1 MGKWVKKLPDG
12 TIKTESINRDEC
24 KYLINEECYNL
35 KGYDIDEKRH
45 DSCPIKG
52 MPEKMEPDEN
62 DFEMETYADGRNELI
77 DEMFGGI

>member
-35 KGYDIDEKRH
+35 KSELYNKFPVPVYH
-45 DSCPIKG
+45 CQMCPY
-52 MPEKMEPDEN
+52 
-62 DFEMETYADGRNELI
+62 FEMEMER
-77 DEMFGGI
+77 